1 MAKFST
7 GLRTA
12 MLVTGSFKSVMDGK
26 RLRIYAGTVPA
37 TADAALG
44 AATLLCEL
52 TESDDGVT
60 GLTFATTAPG
70 AIASKTAAETWAGT
84 NVASGTASF
93 FRFVNP
99 ADTTDASTTV
109 VRLQGTIGQIS
120 TDMLVSDP
128 ALIDAEP
135 FTINYFNV
143 TLPTL

>member
-7 GLRTA
+7 GLRA
-12 MLVTGSFKSVMDGK
+12 GMLVDGSFKSLMDGK
-26 RLRIYAGTVPA
+26 WLQIYSGPIPA

-44 AATLLCEL
+44 SATLLCEL

-60 GLTFATTAPG
+60 GLTFEATANG
-70 AIASKTAAETWAGT
+70 AIASKTAAETWTGT

-93 FRFVNP
+93 FRFVDP
-99 ADTTDASTTV
+99 ADTTDASTTA

-120 TDMLVSDP
+120 TDMLLGDP
-128 ALIDAEP
+128 ALVDTEP